1 MSDSE
6 PEAQRRAASAL
17 VGTGGDVGS
26 EAHVAGSGGDAMSE
40 AQRASAAA
48 GPLRPRTPSPSPTRP
63 PPRRRALAGEDFLA
77 FVLHSFGDPE
87 RLARLQQRLHN
98 AGAVNGRP
106 FLRAWAARARQG
118 RALEAF
124 HAKLIE
130 SCASG
135 VLLMWHRCA
144 RRAVIERIDCEIEG
158 LRLDSDPNGS
168 GASLGTP
175 APTSPAAP
183 MSPREASTHELRIQS
198 LIAALRQSR
207 AAERETAERASERE
221 QAQDALATQLRAQ
234 ISELKTQLRS
244 AEGKLERARDEL
256 RSQSDALSSLCTMY
270 LYKEE
275 EVALLRL
282 AQAAFAF
289 APPPPAAMFFT
300 LSLAQVKRQ
309 AMQQADG
316 GLSVYPPTNPKNPFD
331 LQEPP
336 LPPPLVVQELA
347 NLSLSHFRDP
357 MRKSTEVRV
366 DMLALKGPDRWCLR
380 LH

>member
-1 MSDSE
+1 MRD
-6 PEAQRRAASAL
+6 PEAPRQRDASAL
-17 VGTGGDVGS
+17 AGTGGDARS
-26 EAHVAGSGGDAMSE
+26 EAQPAGTSGDATSE

-77 FVLHSFGDPE
+77 FVLHSFADPE
-87 RLARLQQRLHN
+87 RLARLQHRLHN

-106 FLRAWAARARQG
+106 FLRAWAARARKG

-130 SCASG
+130 NCASG

-144 RRAVIERIDCEIEG
+144 RRAAIERIDCEIEG
-158 LRLDSDPNGS
+158 LRLDCDPNGS
-168 GASLGTP
+168 CASLGTP
-175 APTSPAAP
+175 APTAP

-221 QAQDALATQLRAQ
+221 QAQDVLVTQLRGQ

-256 RSQSDALSSLCTMY
+256 KSQSDALSSLCTMY

-275 EVALLRL
+275 EVALRL
-282 AQAAFAF
+282 AQAAFALVCST
-289 APPPPAAMFFT
+289 PPRPCYF
-300 LSLAQVKRQ
+300 LCLWQRS
-309 AMQQADG
+309 
-316 GLSVYPPTNPKNPFD
+316 N
-331 LQEPP
+331 
-336 LPPPLVVQELA
+336 
-347 NLSLSHFRDP
+347 
-357 MRKSTEVRV
+357 
-366 DMLALKGPDRWCLR
+366 DR
-380 LH
+380 

>member
-1 MSDSE
+1 MSDSEPGGIGALGAGGMSDSE

-26 EAHVAGSGGDAMSE
+26 EAHVAGSGGDEMSE

-289 APPPPAAMFFT
+289 APPPPRGHVLYFVSGTGQTTGDAT
-300 LSLAQVKRQ
+300 
-309 AMQQADG
+309 G
-316 GLSVYPPTNPKNPFD
+316 GRRP
-331 LQEPP
+331 
-336 LPPPLVVQELA
+336 
-347 NLSLSHFRDP
+347 LSLSAHQP
-357 MRKSTEVRV
+357 
-366 DMLALKGPDRWCLR
+366 
-380 LH
+380 